1 LAILK
6 ASRAGERFL
15 EEIDKYYDQVSRNSV
30 NLRLRG
36 YDLTVITLLTAI
48 VFSTALLLQSI
59 LNLERADAKN
69 DLTAPTSNGTSENQ
83 NMPGETEVETYIV
96 TLKNQ
101 SSSDDLDEIMK
112 LVEQKG
118 ANVTHVYSHSINGF
132 SVQIPTDKKTEIMYS
147 LVTDMRVSSV
157 EPDQTMTLSP
167 PLK

>member
-1 LAILK
+1 M
-6 ASRAGERFL
+6 
-15 EEIDKYYDQVSRNSV
+15 

-36 YDLTVITLLTAI
+36 FDLTGITFAATI
-48 VFSTALLLQSI
+48 VLSTALLLQSI
-59 LNLERADAKN
+59 LVLESVNAQN
-69 DLTAPTSNGTSENQ
+69 DLTSHTNDETSGNQ
-83 NMPGETEVETYIV
+83 NSPGVTEAETYIV

-101 SSSDDLDEIMK
+101 SSSADVDDIIK

-147 LVTDMRVSSV
+147 LVTDIRVSSV

-167 PLK
+167 PLE